1 MRWIVGAFF
10 VVAFAG
16 LANTSHAVAPGAV
29 TSSIESAREATSVT
43 QEVARRRPH
52 HRRAVRHRR
61 VIAR

>member
-29 TSSIESAREATSVT
+29 TSSIESAREVTSVT
-43 QEVARRRPH
+43 EEVARRRPH